1 MTTVPRIRPVS
12 TRIVWTR
19 VLIQAILVVSM
30 LNAGPSC
37 TKHSVIVL
45 REPRVIRTRPAS
57 QLAAPQMMTVQTI
70 SSVRTS
76 TVFVF
81 LFVML
86 QHAPVRQNVVL
97 PIMLPC
103 VCVPLH
109 LLEIPSVN
117 VIKVSHTNKHKLLS
131 FLESC

>member
-19 VLIQAILVVSM
+19 VLILAILVVSM

-37 TKHSVIVL
+37 TEHSVIVL
-45 REPRVIRTRPAS
+45 REPRVIPTHPAS
-57 QLAAPQMMTVQTI
+57 LLAAPQTMTALTI
-70 SSVRTS
+70 SSARTS

-81 LFVML
+81 LFVMQ
-86 QHAPVRQNVVL
+86 QHALFRQNVML

-103 VCVPLH
+103 VCVLLH
-109 LLEIPSVN
+109 LLETPTVG
-117 VIKVSHTNKHKLLS
+117 VIKVSRTNNCTLPS
-131 FLESC
+131 